1 MAEEK
6 STSSKLFWW
15 TMGIVATILSA
26 EIIAALNLSGV
37 RPASASIRPAVT
49 APETIIATTPSATT
63 PDYSGM
69 YYGSALNGGAIGNVR
84 LQVNEVNPAG
94 GATTAQVNWSGL
106 LSGAGPLR
114 GTFVANKATFEG
126 EIDSRAGPWDVG
138 LDCTFSTGANVT
150 CDYRLQAVAPNDYAP
165 QRGSLTADKS

>member
-1 MAEEK
+1 MAEGE

-26 EIIAALNLSGV
+26 EIIAAVNLSGV
-37 RPASASIRPAVT
+37 RPA
-49 APETIIATTPSATT
+49 
-63 PDYSGM
+63 
-69 YYGSALNGGAIGNVR
+69 
-84 LQVNEVNPAG
+84 EVNPAS

-106 LSGAGPLR
+106 PSGAGPLR

-138 LDCTFSTGANVT
+138 LDCTFSNGANVT

-165 QRGSLTADKS
+165 QRGSLSADKS